1 MRPFGVE
8 LVHEVVEAGLLLQ
21 AVHARGPGCLLFEGA
36 VHALMAAILLG
47 VARFDALDG
56 NAQPQPLDSEF

>member
-1 MRPFGVE
+1 MRPFSIE

-21 AVHARGPGCLLFEGA
+21 AIHARRPGCLLFESE

-47 VARFDALDG
+47 MARFDVLDG
-56 NAQPQPLDSEF
+56 NAQAQPPDGEF